1 MDKQESP
8 SAPQKPR
15 AMPEAVMEWMEPKEI
30 SEIMHVEELRNEV
43 IKAKGLLDP
52 VPNIQALNW
61 MTHYFAR
68 NSERLGKYE
77 AMQREHFADLL
88 IEDDKM
94 TIGKAEAL
102 SKGSDFGKRRAF
114 YEHLCAGYLEMINTL
129 KKTQE
134 YWQKEA
140 KNQF

>member
-1 MDKQESP
+1 MEKQELQNVPVSRRE
-8 SAPQKPR
+8 K
-15 AMPEAVMEWMEPKEI
+15 PEAVMDWMEPKEI
-30 SEIMHVEELRNEV
+30 AEIMHVEDLRNEV